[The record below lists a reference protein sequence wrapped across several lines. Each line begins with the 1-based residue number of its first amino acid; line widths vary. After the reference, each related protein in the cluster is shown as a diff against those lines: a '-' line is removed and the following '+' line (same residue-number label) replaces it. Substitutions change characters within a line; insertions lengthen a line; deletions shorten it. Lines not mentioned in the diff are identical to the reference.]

1 MWGNYATTPEP
12 ADPTLRRIL
21 QQADVS
27 SLSTQYANGMEWRI
41 AAQDIL
47 HRNGLSSDT
56 HCHYSITVCAGKFL
70 TYIQCEEGGIRDE
83 SYDDGATFI
92 SSEGWITTN
101 PETPRLPSNFIWKDS
116 PLPRP
121 SKVFNPTSV
130 LKSGTRS
137 PDQATVACGSVY
149 TGG

>member
-56 HCHYSITVCAGKFL
+56 HCHYSITVCVCR
-70 TYIQCEEGGIRDE
+70 Q
-83 SYDDGATFI
+83 
-92 SSEGWITTN
+92 
-101 PETPRLPSNFIWKDS
+101 
-116 PLPRP
+116 
-121 SKVFNPTSV
+121 V
-130 LKSGTRS
+130 L
-137 PDQATVACGSVY
+137 DLY
-149 TGG
+149 TMRRRRHRR